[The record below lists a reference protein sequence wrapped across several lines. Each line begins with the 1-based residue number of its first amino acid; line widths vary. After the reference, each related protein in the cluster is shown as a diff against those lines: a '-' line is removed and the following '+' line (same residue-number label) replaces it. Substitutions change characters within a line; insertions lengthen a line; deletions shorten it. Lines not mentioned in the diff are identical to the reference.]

1 MNCIHDFLDIVC
13 NEIKCPQTREEIRQ
27 ELYEHILEER
37 NYNIEKGI
45 EKEQAELI
53 AIKNMGNPETIGKEF
68 NKIYRKKLDWKLF
81 TIEIVLV
88 LINVLLITTMAKK
101 MDENIPY
108 TIRNIAYITVGTII
122 SILCYLMDYRKIQKA
137 SLRYRNT
144 RNDMYHN

>member
-68 NKIYRKKLDWKLF
+68 Y
-81 TIEIVLV
+81 
-88 LINVLLITTMAKK
+88 
-101 MDENIPY
+101 
-108 TIRNIAYITVGTII
+108 I
-122 SILCYLMDYRKIQKA
+122 SIPKTTQLE
-137 SLRYRNT
+137 
-144 RNDMYHN
+144 